1 MFIANVLLAACL
13 LGVSLCVEEF
23 SPDQKKENAQA
34 NQKLED
40 TLDVI
45 DEMAEF
51 DSTSGLTAS
60 SETGG
65 KKGFI
70 SRARGKIQSWEDRAL
85 GTEDP
90 EGATERITGAMSGF
104 GEGAI
109 ALVTAINDGDWIAG
123 VQGALCKF
131 IVLYYFDNNQPSTN
145 QSLDEYKINMY
156 VVLN

>member
-1 MFIANVLLAACL
+1 MFIAKVFLATCL
-13 LGVSLCVEEF
+13 LDILLCVEQEF
-23 SPDQKKENAQA
+23 SNSQKGRNAQA

-65 KKGFI
+65 KEGFI
-70 SRARGKIQSWEDRAL
+70 SRARGKIQSWEDRSL

-109 ALVTAINDGDWIAG
+109 GLATAINDGDWIAG
-123 VQGALCKF
+123 VQGALSKF
-131 IVLYYFDNNQPSTN
+131 IVLSYFNDNHHLAKVSMR
-145 QSLDEYKINMY
+145 INFDIY
-156 VVLN
+156 VVPN